1 MPVASPGAPLGRVF
15 YGRTVVTAAGLVLFM
30 AYGTGFIYD
39 RAGDYQL
46 AWWLSAGCNGLA
58 RLLLASF
65 PLPLA
70 RTANQHAVA

>member
-1 MPVASPGAPLGRVF
+1 MPVASPGAPPGRVF

-39 RAGDYQL
+39 RAGDYQP